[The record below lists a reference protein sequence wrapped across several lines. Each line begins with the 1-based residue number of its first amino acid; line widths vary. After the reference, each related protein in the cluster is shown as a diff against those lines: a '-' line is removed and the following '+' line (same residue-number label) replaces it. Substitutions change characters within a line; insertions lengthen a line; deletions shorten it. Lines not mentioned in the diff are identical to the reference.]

1 MKILKE
7 MENDFDEKFTNKM
20 DLDLKIEFED
30 KRELGEI
37 FDYDR
42 SLSSAYMKILK
53 EMENDFDEKFTNKM
67 DILVRNLNV
76 IKKNDFEIDENEYSK
91 FILEKIQELLV
102 GFVKTKEDEGNRLKA
117 YFMER
122 IKVLESKVEEI
133 KKFKDTVVSNYK
145 AKLLERLEKIKEEVE
160 FKEEDILKEILLFT
174 DKSDISEE
182 ISNTVVSNYKA
193 KLLERLEKIKEE
205 VEFKEEDILKEILL
219 FTDKSDISEE
229 ISRLDSHLTQLKL
242 EMNSSEIAIG
252 KKIDFILQEIFREL
266 NTTGVKCNL
275 YDISKLVVES
285 KNEAIGKKIDFILQ
299 EIFRELNTTGVKCNL
314 YDISKLVVESKNELE
329 KIREQAMNIE

>member
-1 MKILKE
+1 MRSMTGYSKLNFE
-7 MENDFDEKFTNKM
+7 DEKFAINLELKSVNNKNLNLKIKLPYNLNFLENAIRTEVASKISRGS
-20 DLDLKIEFED
+20 LDLKIEFED

-122 IKVLESKVEEI
+122 IEVLESKIEEI
-133 KKFKDTVVSNYK
+133 KKFKD
-145 AKLLERLEKIKEEVE
+145 I
-160 FKEEDILKEILLFT
+160 
-174 DKSDISEE
+174 
-182 ISNTVVSNYKA
+182 VVSNYKA

-285 KNEAIGKKIDFILQ
+285 KNE
-299 EIFRELNTTGVKCNL
+299 
-314 YDISKLVVESKNELE
+314 LE

>member
-1 MKILKE
+1 MRSMTGYSKLNFE
-7 MENDFDEKFTNKM
+7 DEKFAINLELKSVNNKNLNLKIKLPYNLNFLENAIRTEVASKISRGS
-20 DLDLKIEFED
+20 LDLKIEFED

-102 GFVKTKEDEGNRLKA
+102 GFIKTKEDEGNRLRL

-122 IKVLESKVEEI
+122 IEILESKIEEI
-133 KKFKDTVVSNYK
+133 KKFKDIVVSNYK
-145 AKLLERLEKIKEEVE
+145 
-160 FKEEDILKEILLFT
+160 T
-174 DKSDISEE
+174 
-182 ISNTVVSNYKA
+182 

-285 KNEAIGKKIDFILQ
+285 KNE
-299 EIFRELNTTGVKCNL
+299 
-314 YDISKLVVESKNELE
+314 LE

>member
-1 MKILKE
+1 MRSMTGYSKLNFE
-7 MENDFDEKFTNKM
+7 DEKFAINLELKSVNNKNLNLKIKLPYNLNFLENAIRTEVASKISRGS
-20 DLDLKIEFED
+20 LDLKIEFED

-91 FILEKIQELLV
+91 FILEKIQEFLV
-102 GFVKTKEDEGNRLKA
+102 GFIKTKEDEGNRLRL

-122 IKVLESKVEEI
+122 IEVLESKIEEI
-133 KKFKDTVVSNYK
+133 KKFKD
-145 AKLLERLEKIKEEVE
+145 I
-160 FKEEDILKEILLFT
+160 
-174 DKSDISEE
+174 
-182 ISNTVVSNYKA
+182 VVSNYKA

-285 KNEAIGKKIDFILQ
+285 KNE
-299 EIFRELNTTGVKCNL
+299 
-314 YDISKLVVESKNELE
+314 LE

>member
-1 MKILKE
+1 MRSMTGYSKLNFE
-7 MENDFDEKFTNKM
+7 DEKFAINLELKSVNNKNLNLKIKLPYNLNFLENAIRTEVASKISRGS
-20 DLDLKIEFED
+20 LDLKIEFED

-42 SLSSAYMKILK
+42 NLSSAYMKILK

-91 FILEKIQELLV
+91 FILDKIQELLV
-102 GFVKTKEDEGNRLKA
+102 GFIKTKEDEGNRLRL

-122 IKVLESKVEEI
+122 IDVLENKIKEI
-133 KKFKDTVVSNYK
+133 KKFKDIVVSSYK
-145 AKLLERLEKIKEEVE
+145 
-160 FKEEDILKEILLFT
+160 T
-174 DKSDISEE
+174 
-182 ISNTVVSNYKA
+182 

-285 KNEAIGKKIDFILQ
+285 KNE
-299 EIFRELNTTGVKCNL
+299 
-314 YDISKLVVESKNELE
+314 LE

>member
-1 MKILKE
+1 MRSMTGYSKLNFE
-7 MENDFDEKFTNKM
+7 DEKYAINLELKSVNNKNLNLKIKLPYNLNFLENAIRTEVASKISRGS
-20 DLDLKIEFED
+20 LDLKIEFED

-122 IKVLESKVEEI
+122 IEVLESKVEEI
-133 KKFKDTVVSNYK
+133 KKFKD
-145 AKLLERLEKIKEEVE
+145 
-160 FKEEDILKEILLFT
+160 
-174 DKSDISEE
+174 
-182 ISNTVVSNYKA
+182 TVVSNYKA

-285 KNEAIGKKIDFILQ
+285 KNE
-299 EIFRELNTTGVKCNL
+299 
-314 YDISKLVVESKNELE
+314 LE

>member
-1 MKILKE
+1 MRSMTGYSKLNFE
-7 MENDFDEKFTNKM
+7 DEKFAINLELKSVNNKNLNLKIKLPYNLNFLENVIRTEIASKISRGS
-20 DLDLKIEFED
+20 LDLKIEFED

-122 IKVLESKVEEI
+122 IEVLESKVEEI

-145 AKLLERLEKIKEEVE
+145 
-160 FKEEDILKEILLFT
+160 T
-174 DKSDISEE
+174 
-182 ISNTVVSNYKA
+182 

-285 KNEAIGKKIDFILQ
+285 KNE
-299 EIFRELNTTGVKCNL
+299 
-314 YDISKLVVESKNELE
+314 LE